1 MIDLGIKGIKPFLR
15 QANQMGDKVF
25 SFIQTF
31 QDNSDSFSGN
41 SSLDNTLIMDFI
53 LHSSLASP
61 CPQNPPLH
69 RRRDVVY

>member
-31 QDNSDSFSGN
+31 QDNSDLFSGN
-41 SSLDNTLIMDFI
+41 SSLDNTLIMDF
-53 LHSSLASP
+53 
-61 CPQNPPLH
+61 
-69 RRRDVVY
+69 VVISVTI